1 MAIAKILKETMNS
14 KGAGVI
20 RAMFEAGIHMKKE
33 FGEDNVYDFSL
44 GNPDLEAPKEVVDA
58 VKEIANDADPT
69 RHGYMSNMGYTET
82 RLAMAQKVSM
92 EQGLTGTNALTE
104 NNVLITVG
112 AAGALNVVFKSI
124 LNPNDKVLVST
135 PFFPEYTH
143 YAKNHGGTLLPV
155 LSNDDLSI
163 SIENFEKALAE
174 NDVAAVIINSPNN
187 PSGKI
192 YSQENIEALVNVLK
206 KHGEKTGR
214 YPYILCDEPYREIT
228 YNNKKVPAICPLYNN
243 TIIMSSFAKNLS
255 LPGERIGYI
264 AINPTCEDSAELL
277 AACSFANRT
286 LGFVNAPAFFQKVVA
301 RTWNANV
308 DYSAYAKRRDMISNV
323 VADAGIEFVEPE
335 GAFYLFCK
343 VPEPKRAENKN
354 LAGDDFAF
362 TDLLKANRILCS
374 PGTAFGC
381 AGWFRISYC
390 VAEKTILNSAE
401 SFKTARA
408 NW

>member
-20 RAMFEAGIHMKKE
+20 RAMFEAGIQMKKE

-44 GNPDLEAPKEVVDA
+44 GNPDLEAPKEVA
-58 VKEIANDADPT
+58 LAIKELANDTNPT
-69 RHGYMSNMGYTET
+69 RHSYMSNMGYAET
-82 RLAMAQKVSM
+82 RIAMAQKVSR
-92 EQGLTGTNALTE
+92 EQGLSGTNALTE

-112 AAGALNVVFKSI
+112 AAGALNVVFKAI

-143 YAKNHGGTLLPV
+143 YAKNHGGQLLPV
-155 LSNDDLSI
+155 QSNDDLSI

-174 NDVAAVIINSPNN
+174 NDVAAVLVNSPNN

-192 YSQENIEALVNVLK
+192 YSQENIEALVSVLK

-228 YNNKKVPAICPLYNN
+228 YNNKTVPAICPLYDN
-243 TIIMSSFAKNLS
+243 TIVMSSFAKNLS

-264 AINPTCEDSAELL
+264 AINPACEDGDELL
-277 AACSFANRT
+277 AACTFANRT

-308 DYSAYAKRRDMISNV
+308 DYSAYAKRRDMICKV
-323 VADAGIEFVEPE
+323 VADAEIDFVEPE

-343 VPEPKRAENKN
+343 VPEPKLPENAQK
-354 LAGDDFAF
+354 AGDDFAF
-362 TDLLKANRILCS
+362 TDLLKKNRILCS
-374 PGTAFGC
+374 PGTAFGTS
-381 AGWFRISYC
+381 GWFRVSYC
-390 VAEKTILNSAE
+390 VAEKTILNSVE
-401 SFKTARA
+401 SFKAARE